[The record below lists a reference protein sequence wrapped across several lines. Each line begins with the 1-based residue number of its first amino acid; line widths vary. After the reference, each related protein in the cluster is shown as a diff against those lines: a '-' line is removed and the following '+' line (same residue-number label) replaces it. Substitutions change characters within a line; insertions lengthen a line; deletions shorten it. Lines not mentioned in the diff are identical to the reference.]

1 MYKVEKVKIQYKYP
15 FPRKCK
21 FRILQKSKGV
31 VCWLG
36 LEPLMLMKGL
46 VRTSGKRGVQEHLLS
61 LLHNCNCNSVST
73 LFQIHNQV
81 VLNGLSHKNII
92 IAKLLSFYIASG
104 HLQHAH
110 HLFDKMDNLTTTV
123 WNHVIRGY
131 ARSHTPWKSVECYNH
146 MVSSVAEPDGYT
158 YSSLL
163 SACARGGLVKE
174 GEQVHATVLVKG
186 YCSNVFV
193 DTNLINFY
201 AGCGGVE
208 RARHVFDDMTQR
220 SVVSWNSIL
229 AGYVRCGDFDGARRV
244 FDVMPCRN
252 VVSWTTMVAGC
263 ARNGMSKQALLL
275 FGEMRRAR
283 VELDQVA
290 LVAALLACA
299 ELGDLK
305 LGRWIH
311 WYVQQRFVARNQPQ
325 PSVRL
330 NNALIHM
337 YASCGMIHEAYKVF
351 VKMPKKSTVS
361 WTSMIMA
368 FAKQGRGRE
377 ALDLFK
383 TMLSDGV
390 GVNGVKPDE
399 ITFIGVL
406 CACSHAGFVDEGCQI
421 FASMKHT
428 WGISPRIDHYGCMV
442 DLLSRAGFL
451 DEARGLIE
459 TMPLKPN
466 DALWGALLGGC
477 RIHKNSE
484 LALQVE
490 NKLVPELNADQAAGY
505 LVLLS
510 NIYAFGERWQDVITV
525 RQKMIE
531 MGVKKPP
538 GRSWIQ
544 INGAVHH
551 FVSGDT
557 THKHSSFIYEILCD
571 ITNQANLEGHEPD
584 INDLLDIEV

>member
-1 MYKVEKVKIQYKYP
+1 MLI
-15 FPRKCK
+15 
-21 FRILQKSKGV
+21 KGSV
-31 VCWLG
+31 
-36 LEPLMLMKGL
+36 
-46 VRTSGKRGVQEHLLS
+46 SANGKRVVQEHLL
-61 LLHNCNCNSVST
+61 LLLQNCNSVNS
-73 LFQIHNQV
+73 LIQIHTQIL
-81 VLNGLSHKNII
+81 LNGLSHKNIL

-104 HLQHAH
+104 HLRHAH
-110 HLFDKMDNLTTTV
+110 HLFAKMDNPTTTV

-131 ARSHTPWKSVECYNH
+131 ARSHMPWKSIQCYAH
-146 MVSSVAEPDGYT
+146 MLSAEALPDGFT

-163 SACARGGLVKE
+163 SACARGGLEKE
-174 GEQVHATVLVKG
+174 GEQLHATVLVKG

-193 DTNLINFY
+193 DTSLINFY
-201 AGCGGVE
+201 ARRDGVQ
-208 RARHVFDDMTQR
+208 RARHVFDDMAER

-229 AGYVRCGDFDGARRV
+229 AGYVRCGDFDGAMRV
-244 FDVMPCRN
+244 FDAMPCRN

-263 ARNGMSKQALLL
+263 AQNGKCRQALLL
-275 FGEMRRAR
+275 FGEMRRAG

-290 LVAALLACA
+290 LVAALSACA

-311 WYVQQRFVARNQPQ
+311 WYVQQRFVARNQQ

-330 NNALIHM
+330 RNALIHM
-337 YASCGMIHEAYKVF
+337 YASCGIIHEAYQVF
-351 VKMPKKSTVS
+351 VKMPWKSTVS

-368 FAKQGRGRE
+368 FAKQGLGKE

-390 GVNGVKPDE
+390 GVNGASPDE

-406 CACSHAGFVDEGCQI
+406 CACSHAGFVDEGRQI

-428 WGISPRIDHYGCMV
+428 WGINPRIEHYGCMV

-459 TMPLKPN
+459 TMPFKPN

-477 RIHKNSE
+477 HIHRNSD
-484 LALQVE
+484 LASEVE
-490 NKLVPELNADQAAGY
+490 NKLVPELSVDQAAGY

-510 NIYAFGERWQDVITV
+510 NIYAFGQRWQDVITV

-544 INGAVHH
+544 INGVVHN
-551 FVSGDT
+551 FVSGDM
-557 THKHSSFIYEILCD
+557 THKHSHFVYEILYD
-571 ITNQANLEGHEPD
+571 VTKQANQEGYRSE
-584 INDLLDIEV
+584 INVFLDIEV

>member
-1 MYKVEKVKIQYKYP
+1 
-15 FPRKCK
+15 
-21 FRILQKSKGV
+21 
-31 VCWLG
+31 
-36 LEPLMLMKGL
+36 MLVKGL
-46 VRTSGKRGVQEHLLS
+46 VRASASGKRVVQEHLLS
-61 LLHNCNCNSVST
+61 LLQNCNSVNN
-73 LFQIHNQV
+73 LIQIHTQV
-81 VLNGLSHKNII
+81 LLNGLSHKNII
-92 IAKLLSFYIASG
+92 IAKLLNFYIASG

-110 HLFDKMDNLTTTV
+110 YLFDKMSNPTTTV

-131 ARSHTPWKSVECYNH
+131 AGTHTPWKSLEYYNH
-146 MVSSVAEPDGYT
+146 MVSAMAQPDGFT

-174 GEQVHATVLVKG
+174 GEQVHAMVLVKG

-201 AGCGGVE
+201 ARDGGVA
-208 RARHVFDDMTQR
+208 RARHVFDDMTKR
-220 SVVSWNSIL
+220 SVVSWNSLL

-244 FDVMPCRN
+244 FEVMPERN

-263 ARNGMSKQALLL
+263 ARSGKSRQALLL
-275 FGEMRRAR
+275 FGEMRRAH

-290 LVAALLACA
+290 LVAALSACA

-311 WYVQQRFVARNQPQ
+311 WYAQQGFVARNQQQ

-337 YASCGMIHEAYKVF
+337 YASCGVIHEAYQVF
-351 VKMPKKSTVS
+351 AKMPQKSNVT
-361 WTSMIMA
+361 WNSMIMA
-368 FAKQGRGRE
+368 FAKHGLGKE

-383 TMLSDGV
+383 TMLTDGV
-390 GVNGVKPDE
+390 GVNGVRPDE
-399 ITFIGVL
+399 TTFIVVL
-406 CACSHAGFVDEGCQI
+406 WACSHAGFVDEGRKV
-421 FASMKHT
+421 FASMKYT
-428 WGISPRIDHYGCMV
+428 WGISPRIEHYGCMV
-442 DLLSRAGFL
+442 DLLSRSGFL

-466 DALWGALLGGC
+466 DALWGALIGGC
-477 RIHKNSE
+477 RIHKNSG
-484 LALQVE
+484 LASQVE

-510 NIYAFGERWQDVITV
+510 NIYAFGERWRDVITV
-525 RQKMIE
+525 RQKMIG

-544 INGAVHH
+544 IYGAVHN
-551 FVSGDT
+551 FVAGDM
-557 THKHSSFIYEILCD
+557 THKHSSFIYEILRD
-571 ITNQANLEGHEPD
+571 ITKQANLEAYEPE
-584 INDLLDIEV
+584 INIFLDVEV

>member
-1 MYKVEKVKIQYKYP
+1 
-15 FPRKCK
+15 
-21 FRILQKSKGV
+21 
-31 VCWLG
+31 
-36 LEPLMLMKGL
+36 MKGL
-46 VRTSGKRGVQEHLLS
+46 VGGSGKRGIQEHLLS
-61 LLHNCNCNSVST
+61 LLQNCNSVSN
-73 LFQIHNQV
+73 FIEIHTQV

-110 HLFDKMDNLTTTV
+110 HLFDKLSNPTTTV
-123 WNHVIRGY
+123 WNHLIRSY
-131 ARSHTPWKSVECYNH
+131 ARTHSPWKSLQCYND
-146 MVSSVAEPDGYT
+146 MVSSVAQPDGFT

-163 SACARGGLVKE
+163 TACARGGLVKE
-174 GEQVHATVLVKG
+174 GEQMHAIVLVKG

-193 DTNLINFY
+193 DTSLINFY
-201 AGCGGVE
+201 SRDGVVE
-208 RARHVFDDMTQR
+208 RARHVFDDMTKR
-220 SVVSWNSIL
+220 SVVSWNSML

-244 FDVMPCRN
+244 FDAMPERN

-263 ARNGMSKQALLL
+263 ARGGKSRQALLL

-283 VELDQVA
+283 LELDQVA
-290 LVAALLACA
+290 LVAALSACA

-311 WYVQQRFVARNQPQ
+311 WYVQQGFVAKQ

-337 YASCGMIHEAYKVF
+337 YASCGIIRAAYQVF
-351 VKMPKKSTVS
+351 AKMPQKSTVS

-368 FAKQGRGRE
+368 FGKHGLGKE

-383 TMLSDGV
+383 TMVNDGV
-390 GVNGVKPDE
+390 GVIGVRPDE
-399 ITFIGVL
+399 TTFIAVL
-406 CACSHAGFVDEGCQI
+406 CACSHAGFVDEGRKI

-428 WGISPRIDHYGCMV
+428 CRVSPRIEHYGCMV

-451 DEARGLIE
+451 DEARELIE

-466 DALWGALLGGC
+466 EALWGALLGGC
-477 RIHKNSE
+477 RIHKNSG
-484 LALQVE
+484 LASQVE
-490 NKLVPELNADQAAGY
+490 NKLVPELNADQAVGY

-510 NIYAFGERWQDVITV
+510 NIYALGERWRDVITV

-531 MGVKKPP
+531 MGAKKPP
-538 GRSWIQ
+538 GRSWI
-544 INGAVHH
+544 
-551 FVSGDT
+551 
-557 THKHSSFIYEILCD
+557 
-571 ITNQANLEGHEPD
+571 
-584 INDLLDIEV
+584 

>member
-1 MYKVEKVKIQYKYP
+1 
-15 FPRKCK
+15 
-21 FRILQKSKGV
+21 
-31 VCWLG
+31 
-36 LEPLMLMKGL
+36 
-46 VRTSGKRGVQEHLLS
+46 
-61 LLHNCNCNSVST
+61 
-73 LFQIHNQV
+73 
-81 VLNGLSHKNII
+81 
-92 IAKLLSFYIASG
+92 
-104 HLQHAH
+104 
-110 HLFDKMDNLTTTV
+110 MDNPTTTV

-131 ARSHTPWKSVECYNH
+131 ARSHTPWKAVECYTH
-146 MVSSVAEPDGYT
+146 MVSSKAEPDGFT
-158 YSSLL
+158 HSSLL

-193 DTNLINFY
+193 DTSLITFY
-201 AGCGGVE
+201 AGRGGVE
-208 RARHVFDDMTQR
+208 RARHVFDGMPQR
-220 SVVSWNSIL
+220 SVVSWNSML
-229 AGYVRCGDFDGARRV
+229 AGYVRCADFDGARRV

-263 ARNGMSKQALLL
+263 ARNGKSRQALLL
-275 FGEMRRAR
+275 FGEMRRAC

-290 LVAALLACA
+290 LVAALSACA

-311 WYVQQRFVARNQPQ
+311 WYVQQRFVARNWQQ

-337 YASCGMIHEAYKVF
+337 YASCGILHEAYQVF
-351 VKMPKKSTVS
+351 VKMPRKSTVS

-368 FAKQGRGRE
+368 FAKQGLGKE

-390 GVNGVKPDE
+390 KVDGVRPDE

-406 CACSHAGFVDEGCQI
+406 CACSHAGFVDEGHQI

-428 WGISPRIDHYGCMV
+428 WGISPSIEHYGCMV
-442 DLLSRAGFL
+442 DLLSRAGLL

-459 TMPLKPN
+459 TMPLNPN
-466 DALWGALLGGC
+466 DAIWGALLGGC
-477 RIHKNSE
+477 RIHRNSE
-484 LALQVE
+484 LASQVE
-490 NKLVPELNADQAAGY
+490 NKLVPELNGDQAAGY

-510 NIYAFGERWQDVITV
+510 NIYAFGQRWQDVITV

-544 INGAVHH
+544 INGVVHN
-551 FVSGDT
+551 FIAGDM
-557 THKHSSFIYEILCD
+557 THKHSSFIYETLRD
-571 ITNQANLEGHEPD
+571 VTKQANLEGYDRE
-584 INDLLDIEV
+584 IIVFLDVEV

>member
-1 MYKVEKVKIQYKYP
+1 
-15 FPRKCK
+15 
-21 FRILQKSKGV
+21 
-31 VCWLG
+31 
-36 LEPLMLMKGL
+36 ML
-46 VRTSGKRGVQEHLLS
+46 S
-61 LLHNCNCNSVST
+61 
-73 LFQIHNQV
+73 
-81 VLNGLSHKNII
+81 
-92 IAKLLSFYIASG
+92 
-104 HLQHAH
+104 
-110 HLFDKMDNLTTTV
+110 
-123 WNHVIRGY
+123 
-131 ARSHTPWKSVECYNH
+131 
-146 MVSSVAEPDGYT
+146 AEAQPDGFT

-163 SACARGGLVKE
+163 SACARGGLEKE
-174 GEQVHATVLVKG
+174 GEQLHATVLVKG

-193 DTNLINFY
+193 DTSLINFY
-201 AGCGGVE
+201 TRRDSVQ
-208 RARHVFDDMTQR
+208 RARHVFDDMAER

-229 AGYVRCGDFDGARRV
+229 VGYVRCGDFDGAMRV
-244 FDVMPCRN
+244 FDMMPCRN
-252 VVSWTTMVAGC
+252 VVSWTTIVSGC
-263 ARNGMSKQALLL
+263 AQNGKCRQALLL

-290 LVAALLACA
+290 LVAALSACA

-311 WYVQQRFVARNQPQ
+311 WYVQQWFVSRNKQ

-337 YASCGMIHEAYKVF
+337 YASCGIIREAHKVF
-351 VKMPKKSTVS
+351 VKMPWKSTVS

-368 FAKQGRGRE
+368 FAKQGLGKE
-377 ALDLFK
+377 ALDVFK

-390 GVNGVKPDE
+390 GVNGVSPDE

-406 CACSHAGFVDEGCQI
+406 CACSHAGFVDEGRQI

-428 WGISPRIDHYGCMV
+428 WGLNPRIEHYGCMV

-477 RIHKNSE
+477 HIHKNSD
-484 LALQVE
+484 LASQVE
-490 NKLVPELNADQAAGY
+490 KNLVPELSVDQAAGY

-510 NIYAFGERWQDVITV
+510 NIYAFGQRWQDVITV

-544 INGAVHH
+544 INGAVHN
-551 FVSGDT
+551 FVAGDM
-557 THKHSSFIYEILCD
+557 THKHSYFIYEILYD
-571 ITNQANLEGHEPD
+571 VTKQANLEGYESE
-584 INDLLDIEV
+584 INVFLDVEL